1 MKIKPPLQLLALILL
16 SCAVI
21 SIAGMIAK
29 HTVCQA
35 AGQFQDQPA
44 ITIPF
49 LLLQDNTVLYA
60 AHDEET
66 SDQETNLTVQLSVYL
81 LASLTTV
88 MENEQPET
96 ITPHPVEESYFDDAL
111 FIGDSRTEGMA
122 IYGRLG
128 KADYFAS
135 SGMTVFNVLT
145 KETQDINFS
154 TTDLPSL
161 LASKQYGKIYIMLGI
176 NELGYAMESIMQK
189 YENILKDIVSAQP
202 NAKIIL
208 CANIYVTKEKSA
220 AVSWLSWEN
229 INRLNNNIAALA
241 DNKTIFYLDANELF
255 CDDSGY
261 MDPAKTG
268 DGVHPYATGYQEW
281 AGWLQGHGI

>member
-1 MKIKPPLQLLALILL
+1 MKIKPLLQLLALILL

-66 SDQETNLTVQLSVYL
+66 SDQETNLTVQLPVYL

>member
-66 SDQETNLTVQLSVYL
+66 SDQETNLTVQLPVYL

-122 IYGRLG
+122 IFGRLG

-161 LASKQYGKIYIMLGI
+161 LDSKQYGKIYIMLGI

>member
-66 SDQETNLTVQLSVYL
+66 SDQETNLTVQLPVYL

>member
-66 SDQETNLTVQLSVYL
+66 SDQETNLTVQLPVYL

-161 LASKQYGKIYIMLGI
+161 LDSKQYGKIYIMLGI

-261 MDPAKTG
+261 MHPAKTG

>member
-66 SDQETNLTVQLSVYL
+66 SDQEINLTVQLPVYL

-128 KADYFAS
+128 TADYFAS

>member
-60 AHDEET
+60 AQDEET
-66 SDQETNLTVQLSVYL
+66 SDQETNLTVQLPVYL

-161 LASKQYGKIYIMLGI
+161 LDSKQYGKIYIMLGI

>member
-1 MKIKPPLQLLALILL
+1 MKIKPPLQLLVLILL
-16 SCAVI
+16 SCSVV

-60 AHDEET
+60 T
-66 SDQETNLTVQLSVYL
+66 SDGDSSSQDDNLTVYLPVYL

-88 MENEQPET
+88 MENEQAET
-96 ITPHPVEESYFDDAL
+96 ITPHPVEENYFDDAL

-128 KADYFAS
+128 QADYFAS

-220 AVSWLSWEN
+220 AVSWLSWGN

-261 MDPAKTG
+261 MDPDQTG

-281 AGWLQGHGI
+281 AGWLQEHGI

>member
-1 MKIKPPLQLLALILL
+1 MKIKPPLQLLAFILL

-66 SDQETNLTVQLSVYL
+66 SDQETNLTVQLPVYL

-135 SGMTVFNVLT
+135 SGMIVFNVLT

-161 LASKQYGKIYIMLGI
+161 LDSKQYGKIYIMLGI

>member
-66 SDQETNLTVQLSVYL
+66 SDQETNLTVQLPVYL

-161 LASKQYGKIYIMLGI
+161 LDSKQYGKIYIMLGI

>member
-66 SDQETNLTVQLSVYL
+66 SDQETNLTVQLPVYL

-208 CANIYVTKEKSA
+208 SANIYVTKEKSA

>member
-1 MKIKPPLQLLALILL
+1 
-16 SCAVI
+16 
-21 SIAGMIAK
+21 
-29 HTVCQA
+29 
-35 AGQFQDQPA
+35 
-44 ITIPF
+44 
-49 LLLQDNTVLYA
+49 
-60 AHDEET
+60 
-66 SDQETNLTVQLSVYL
+66 
-81 LASLTTV
+81 
-88 MENEQPET
+88 
-96 ITPHPVEESYFDDAL
+96 
-111 FIGDSRTEGMA
+111 MA

-161 LASKQYGKIYIMLGI
+161 LDSKQYGKIYIMLGI

-208 CANIYVTKEKSA
+208 CANIYVTKEKSS